1 MEAMNQF
8 RPRHTRATW
17 RYSFRRRCAAPV
29 PSGRCGVLLTGWQRP
44 PAMITDGWSF
54 RTMEPG
60 PVIIHRPCGHEWW
73 VGGGWDQNT
82 TVHSG
87 Q

>member
-1 MEAMNQF
+1 MNEP

-29 PSGRCGVLLTGWQRP
+29 PSGRCGVLLTGVQRVPVEGP
-44 PAMITDGWSF
+44 PVGVF
-54 RTMEPG
+54 RTMVPG
-60 PVIIHRPCGHEWW
+60 PVITHRPCGHAWR
-73 VGGGWDQNT
+73 VGRGWDQNT
-82 TVHSG
+82 VIHSG